1 MYDSSPKTIK
11 CPLVCLPPVSGTAD
25 VFFKQVLGLAA
36 KGYRIIS
43 VSFASYIETHC
54 GSIKFQVIHVSG
66 RVARVLERQGVVRRI
81 QKTPGLHGVR

>member
-11 CPLVCLPPVSGTAD
+11 CPLICLPPVSGTAD

-43 VSFASYIETHC
+43 VIFASYIEMYY
-54 GSIKFQVIHVSG
+54 ID
-66 RVARVLERQGVVRRI
+66 R
-81 QKTPGLHGVR
+81 